1 MDIKRVPIDSVAC
14 WDKNPRNIKTK
25 DFDRLKRQIQRL
37 GVYKPLI
44 ACKEG
49 DGYIVLGGNMRL
61 LALQALGIEQVE
73 ISIVDA
79 STDGSKI
86 EYALSDNDRA
96 GEYDEQRLAELV
108 YPHIEEINLE
118 DYRVDLGEAVD
129 LQYMIDKF
137 SPVGE
142 DEQSR
147 LDQLAEKETV
157 KCPECGHEF
166 IP

>member
-44 ACKEG
+44 ACKDG

-96 GEYDEQRLAELV
+96 GEYDEQKLTELV
-108 YPHIEEINLE
+108 YPHIQEINLE
-118 DYRVDLGEAVD
+118 DYKIDLGEAAD
-129 LQYMIDKF
+129 LKSLIDGIG
-137 SPVGE
+137 P
-142 DEQSR
+142 DPN
-147 LDQLAEKETV
+147 EKEYDEDIETENECP
-157 KCPECGHEF
+157 KCGYKW
-166 IP
+166 